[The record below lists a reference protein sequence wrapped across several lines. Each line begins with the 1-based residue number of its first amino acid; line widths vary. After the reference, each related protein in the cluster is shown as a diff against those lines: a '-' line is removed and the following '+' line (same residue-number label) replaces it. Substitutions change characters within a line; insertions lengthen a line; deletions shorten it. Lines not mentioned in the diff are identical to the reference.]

1 MKLKIN
7 DVEYKLNWSI
17 PAFQLA
23 GKELGFDNY
32 SRVLEGVFTNEDGV
46 MDTLTYSALLLA
58 YRIQED
64 DKTAKLPFGE
74 MVFVDWVYQQP
85 QEVAGEILEDMLL
98 FSQQGKSWAERF
110 DIDME
115 KLFPKKDRPV
125 VKKKVTKQV
134 SSK

>member
-7 DVEYKLNWSI
+7 DEEYKLNWSI

-32 SRVLEGVFTNEDGV
+32 LRVIEGVMTNEDGV

-58 YRIQED
+58 HRIKED

-74 MVFVDWVYQQP
+74 MAFVDWVYNQP
-85 QEVAGEILEDMLL
+85 QEVADDIFKDFLEY
-98 FSQQGKSWAERF
+98 SQQGKSWAERF
-110 DIDME
+110 EIDME
-115 KLFPKKDRPV
+115 KLFPKKERPV
-125 VKKKVTKQV
+125 VKKKVRKAN
-134 SSK
+134 S